1 MALSCTRGGSGWI
14 LGKIYS
20 QSEEVESLS
29 QEVFKNRADVALRV
43 MVSGRG
49 GDGLIVGLDDLSVFF
64 QP

>member
-1 MALSCTRGGSGWI
+1 MALSCTREGSGWI

-29 QEVFKNRADVALRV
+29 LEVFKNRADVALRV